1 MSFCTVQSQG
11 TSENCPQPPL
21 SSRNTGST
29 KTCNVCI
36 LLFRRSSG
44 IFRDQAGVFYR
55 KNMMLLCQLMCQDT
69 TVFKNVWMKR
79 SKCPVA
85 YEKGRI
91 FFENYRCCYNSIGVK
106 PHRLYELPK
115 CSKVE
120 KIQDALL
127 CECPIGETLSTPADS
142 ESCLLALTTN
152 NWLHRYS
159 IKTGKLLGSVYLSS
173 QCKFR
178 YLSWDIP
185 QETLVIKSVQNK
197 LTPLARQAGVV
208 QPSLLCLAVFQ
219 VLPLTLLWMLEISKN
234 VFGNNI
240 IDATIS
246 HGILIVTYSMGL
258 VRLYSFKQITEKFM
272 LQKSVLGQK
281 FEKNGCPGL
290 VGLPPF
296 GIPFNIQITEPPLLL
311 LEVSC
316 LENALQIGGFPWHY
330 IVTPNKKQ
338 NKGIYHIC
346 SLKDDLLAKNGI
358 QEMNCC
364 SMESDWIYFH
374 PDDSGRI
381 IHVGPGK
388 INMLK
393 LTEIHDSQ
401 YQVMQ
406 DYIIVA
412 ARENKANQKI
422 TVTSSGRVVKKR
434 YNQLDDDPE
443 QETFKIVEYEDELD
457 LLATVAVTQTEADG
471 KALVRLH
478 DNQTGVLIKE
488 INLEESWDV
497 THSNEL
503 FFDRDTIVHLEN
515 LPNRN
520 YTCYVYKMIRH
531 FQDED

>member
-1 MSFCTVQSQG
+1 MDGRPFILANTPKPPGGALLAAWRFPEDQQG
-11 TSENCPQPPL
+11 
-21 SSRNTGST
+21 
-29 KTCNVCI
+29 I
-36 LLFRRSSG
+36 
-44 IFRDQAGVFYR
+44 IDIGVFMQSPAGCR
-55 KNMMLLCQLMCQDT
+55 GDHRRELQGGPRASL
-69 TVFKNVWMKR
+69 
-79 SKCPVA
+79 CPVT
-85 YEKGRI
+85 R
-91 FFENYRCCYNSIGVK
+91 SIGVK

-127 CECPIGETLSTPADS
+127 CECPI
-142 ESCLLALTTN
+142 
-152 NWLHRYS
+152 
-159 IKTGKLLGSVYLSS
+159 
-173 QCKFR
+173 
-178 YLSWDIP
+178 
-185 QETLVIKSVQNK
+185 
-197 LTPLARQAGVV
+197 AGVV

-258 VRLYSFKQITEKFM
+258 VRLYSFKQITEK
-272 LQKSVLGQK
+272 
-281 FEKNGCPGL
+281 
-290 VGLPPF
+290 
-296 GIPFNIQITEPPLLL
+296 
-311 LEVSC
+311 
-316 LENALQIGGFPWHY
+316 
-330 IVTPNKKQ
+330 
-338 NKGIYHIC
+338 
-346 SLKDDLLAKNGI
+346 AKNGI